1 MKREVDFKAL
11 KHVSYR
17 KDVSKID
24 VRPLFTSFGILRN
37 FEKKTSDDEI
47 KK

>member
-1 MKREVDFKAL
+1 MKREVDFKEL
-11 KHVSYR
+11 KYVSYR

-24 VRPLFTSFGILRN
+24 VRPLFTSFEE
-37 FEKKTSDDEI
+37 FWKKTSDDEI

>member
-17 KDVSKID
+17 KDVSKTIY
-24 VRPLFTSFGILRN
+24 LFELLCWNIL
-37 FEKKTSDDEI
+37 I
-47 KK
+47 K

>member
-24 VRPLFTSFGILRN
+24 VGLSSPVLEF
-37 FEKKTSDDEI
+37 
-47 KK
+47 